1 MLALIIRFLA
11 SGMSDMRTKHA
22 ENYLRKS
29 GTQNGCRGAKN
40 GAGRRKT
47 DHLPERRSGA
57 RYPGKLY
64 QSFAGSGREACQARR
79 LHGAQ
84 ILQVAALLLLIVILL
99 SGCGAN
105 RKPEQASVPP
115 PPSPPVVETVPAHPD
130 IAVPPHAR
138 ALYTETGCA

>member
-1 MLALIIRFLA
+1 
-11 SGMSDMRTKHA
+11 MSDMRTKHA

-57 RYPGKLY
+57 RYPGKLH

-79 LHGAQ
+79 LHRAQ
-84 ILQVAALLLLIVILL
+84 ILKVAARLLLSVVLL
-99 SGCGAN
+99 AGCDSD
-105 RKPEQASVPP
+105 RTPK
-115 PPSPPVVETVPAHPD
+115 PPSIPPTPTTP
-130 IAVPPHAR
+130 
-138 ALYTETGCA
+138 